1 MSGDSHSNLRLQV
14 TDLCK
19 SELDQNYDQCATVL
33 SSFKFDQTV
42 VRCSTFKIHIYSLM
56 FELSFEI
63 EAKVKQPI
71 YVLNLLEG
79 INIFVELGR

>member
-1 MSGDSHSNLRLQV
+1 M
-14 TDLCK
+14 
-19 SELDQNYDQCATVL
+19 L

-42 VRCSTFKIHIYSLM
+42 VRPSRIHIYNFM

-71 YVLNLLEG
+71 YVLNLFEG
-79 INIFVELGR
+79 INIFVELGQ